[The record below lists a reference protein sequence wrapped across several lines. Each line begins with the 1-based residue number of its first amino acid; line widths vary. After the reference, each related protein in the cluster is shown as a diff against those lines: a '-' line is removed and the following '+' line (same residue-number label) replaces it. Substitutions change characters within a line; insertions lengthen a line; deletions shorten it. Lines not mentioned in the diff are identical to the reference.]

1 MQISGFPLVT
11 PIEGEPRAST
21 EVIAA
26 GVEQQHASVIKLV
39 RKHQAAFEAFGPLRF
54 EIRKGRS
61 LRQGGFAK
69 PTEYAMLNEHQAG
82 LLIAFMRNAPRV
94 IEFKVNLIA
103 EFFRMR
109 AALAQREQSLWQQM
123 QALIA
128 REVES
133 KVRASF
139 GSHLMLER
147 KREIPE
153 FETLREQLENKIQP
167 PLFLN

>member
-1 MQISGFPLVT
+1 MNPIGFPLVT
-11 PIEGEPRAST
+11 TFDDEARAST

-26 GVEQQHASVIKLV
+26 GMGQQHRAVMQLLRRHIAALERFGRVQFEVASFAT
-39 RKHQAAFEAFGPLRF
+39 RGGAQQR
-54 EIRKGRS
+54 EIAR
-61 LRQGGFAK
+61 LNERQ
-69 PTEYAMLNEHQAG
+69 AML
-82 LLIAFMRNAPRV
+82 LITMMRNTDRV
-94 IEFKVNLIA
+94 VDFKVSLVA
-103 EFFRMR
+103 EFARTR
-109 AALAQREQSLWQQM
+109 EALAQRNQSLWQQM

-147 KREIPE
+147 KRDIPLFDE
-153 FETLREQLENKIQP
+153 QRERLESLIQP

>member
-1 MQISGFPLVT
+1 MQISGFPIVT
-11 PIEGEPRAST
+11 AIEGEARAST

-39 RKHQAAFEAFGPLRF
+39 RKHQSAFEAFGPLRF
-54 EIRKGRS
+54 EIRVKRAD
-61 LRQGGFAK
+61 RRGGEK
-69 PTEYAMLNEHQAG
+69 TEFVMLNERQAG
-82 LLIAFMRNAPRV
+82 LLIAFMRNTPRV
-94 IEFKVNLIA
+94 IEFKVNLIR

-109 AALAQREQSLWQQM
+109 EALAQREQSLWQQM

-153 FETLREQLENKIQP
+153 FDVRREQLESQIQP